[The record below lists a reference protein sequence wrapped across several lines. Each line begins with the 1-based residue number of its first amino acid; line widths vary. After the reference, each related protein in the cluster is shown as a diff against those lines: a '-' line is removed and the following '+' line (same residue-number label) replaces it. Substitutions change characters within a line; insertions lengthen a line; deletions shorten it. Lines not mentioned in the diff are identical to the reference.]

1 MIQFHTFTHSHLVRI
16 VQFSERPSH
25 WVNSEYEFTY
35 KIESMV
41 CLCMCAFTTH
51 NSLSRWCDRIT
62 NSAHMWIYRLLPL
75 GHRRLFMH
83 EIRRTNGEYTFCI
96 FHKIAK
102 HKIINGKWTT
112 FRLFFFSDSI
122 RFASIRWANRIE
134 RTNIQMHRRTL
145 SAPAPH
151 SL

>member
-25 WVNSEYEFTY
+25 WVNSEYEFSY
-35 KIESMV
+35 KIESIV
-41 CLCMCAFTTH
+41 CVFTTH

-62 NSAHMWIYRLLPL
+62 NSAHMWIDRVLPL
-75 GHRRLFMH
+75 GHRRLFMQ
-83 EIRRTNGEYTFCI
+83 EIRRTNGEYTPHILYFPQ
-96 FHKIAK
+96 IAK

-122 RFASIRWANRIE
+122 GFASIRWANRIE
-134 RTNIQMHRRTL
+134 RTHIQMHRRTL